1 MLSRFTKIAAVAMA
15 ATLPL
20 AACDTG
26 FTSSETGFVTILLT
40 DEPGD
45 FHRAVVTIEG
55 IYLQGSDEEGEG
67 SRVWLREDPVTTD
80 LLTLSNDIQELVE
93 DAETAAGTYSQL
105 RFVISGGFIEV
116 EQEDGSTRIY
126 ASHEGYSEE
135 HHPDNL
141 SRDGN
146 LQMPSFAQSG
156 LKVNLPGGSVQVG
169 GNQIVLLVDFNV
181 AQSFGRQAGASGMW
195 VMHPVV
201 HAEHFSVSSSIT
213 VNLALDEGVELP
225 EDISLGDFAAH
236 IEDGDENT
244 KEEAFQEENGTWTA
258 SFRYLL
264 PDVSWELTLVV
275 PEGLEVETDPE
286 LPTEVV
292 TESGA
297 DVEVNLV
304 ITGVEEEEEDS

>member
-1 MLSRFTKIAAVAMA
+1 
-15 ATLPL
+15 
-20 AACDTG
+20 
-26 FTSSETGFVTILLT
+26 
-40 DEPGD
+40 
-45 FHRAVVTIEG
+45 
-55 IYLQGSDEEGEG
+55 
-67 SRVWLREDPVTTD
+67 
-80 LLTLSNDIQELVE
+80 
-93 DAETAAGTYSQL
+93 
-105 RFVISGGFIEV
+105 
-116 EQEDGSTRIY
+116 
-126 ASHEGYSEE
+126 
-135 HHPDNL
+135 
-141 SRDGN
+141 
-146 LQMPSFAQSG
+146 
-156 LKVNLPGGSVQVG
+156 
-169 GNQIVLLVDFNV
+169 
-181 AQSFGRQAGASGMW
+181 MW

-225 EDISLGDFAAH
+225 EDVSLGDFAAH

-264 PDVSWELTLVV
+264 PDVGWELTLVV